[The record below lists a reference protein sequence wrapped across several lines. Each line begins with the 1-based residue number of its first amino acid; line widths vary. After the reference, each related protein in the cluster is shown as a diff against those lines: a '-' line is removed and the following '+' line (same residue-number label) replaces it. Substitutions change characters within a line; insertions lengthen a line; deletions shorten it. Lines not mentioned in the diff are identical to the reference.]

1 MKAFFKGIYIFM
13 LFGEMLENMVNYTKS
28 HQKRTRELVTTK
40 YARLSSSG
48 DKQAAGLW
56 PQSNVCSTT
65 FSLSSFS
72 SLWIWNIC
80 YVDLIPLSKKKWCI
94 MCLCLFSPTKQYSP
108 SFLTKVF
115 EEH

>member
-1 MKAFFKGIYIFM
+1 MQACFKGIYIFM
-13 LFGEMLENMVNYTKS
+13 LFLEMLENMVNYTKS

-56 PQSNVCSTT
+56 PQSNVC
-65 FSLSSFS
+65 
-72 SLWIWNIC
+72 
-80 YVDLIPLSKKKWCI
+80 IPLSHYLLSPLYEFETCYIMTPLLKKKWRI

-115 EEH
+115 EEY